1 MPPFD
6 RARYYSSPTVLGKY
20 HEGGQDKRRSDMMF
34 SDGIAPLTTGWA
46 KYRRFHPDEA
56 QVFVTDLEGKGH
68 WISERQ
74 HKVYILALEMIEGD
88 MLTMRAM
95 AARLRVAPSTVS
107 RALVKLSAWGILA
120 YIVGR
125 GRYAGLVI
133 IKRARND
140 GLDRFRKAAKAR
152 VRAWSKA
159 AYDRVSRLKFNVA
172 TRYTYEEVRSHGYE
186 HVYGDVM
193 NATLI
198 REWSP
203 DELRDAGII

>member
-1 MPPFD
+1 MPLD
-6 RARYYSSPTVLGKY
+6 RARYYSAPAILGQY
-20 HEGGQDKRRSDMMF
+20 HESGQERGRSDLVL
-34 SDGIAPLTTGWA
+34 SDGLMPMSTGWA

-74 HKVYILALEMIEGD
+74 HKVYTLAMAMVEGD
-88 MLTMRAM
+88 MLTMRGM
-95 AARLRVAPSTVS
+95 AIRLGVAPSTVS
-107 RALVKLSAWGILA
+107 RALTKLSAWGILC

-133 IKRARND
+133 IKRVKGD

-152 VRAWSKA
+152 VRRWSQYA
-159 AYDRVSRLKFNVA
+159 ADRVSRLKFNVA